1 MRKTSLDCI
10 YELALK
16 DDRVLFIGSDLGA
29 GVLDDMRQ
37 TLPDRWL
44 MEGIAEQH
52 IVGMAAGLAMNGFL
66 PYVNTIATFLTRR
79 CFEQIA
85 VDLCLHNL
93 PVTLVG
99 NGGGV
104 VYAPL
109 GPTHQAIE
117 DIAILRTLPNMTVV
131 APCDADEMKRLMAQS
146 LEWPGPLYI
155 RLAKGGDKI
164 VSLEKRGFTI
174 GKGIVIEPPGEI
186 LFVSTGVMTQ
196 RAIEAGEK
204 LRLSGI
210 NVGILHI
217 HTIKP
222 IDQQLLLSTIE
233 SVKFIVTLEEHVLT
247 GGLGS
252 AVLEVM
258 NDSDALRDRKLLRL
272 GIPDSFSCHYGSQD
286 SLLESWHLSVDDV
299 VMAVKKCMN

>member
-131 APCDADEMKRLMAQS
+131 APCDADEMKRLMTQS

-210 NVGILHI
+210 NAGILHI

-233 SVKFIVTLEEHVLT
+233 GVKFIVTLEEHVLT
-247 GGLGS
+247 GGFGS